1 GGDADVDAAGDHR
14 LHGLAA
20 AAGEQQFEVE
30 VVLAENAGALAQRG
44 RTPCHFS
51 RCPTAILS
59 LSAAKAGMVASHPAM
74 AAARQCPALW
84 ITAALIAVAPSAPW
98 ENLRPR
104 RRPPKRLLGVRV
116 VMEKPQSSRGVGQEF
131 QGHAVDA
138 VAQSRGR
145 RAVLEDMAQMS
156 AAAPAMHLGAW
167 QQQQVVGGGA
177 NGVRQRPIEAR
188 PAGLAVV
195 FGFRREQRKIAARA
209 GKRALALLVVER
221 ARARGFGAVPPQ
233 DVVLRLLRMAR
244 HSPSLFWI
252 SKLSAASTSALHS

>member
-1 GGDADVDAAGDHR
+1 MTPSVPAATPMSTLPAITACIVSPLPLVNSSSRSRSCLRKMPARSPSAAG
-14 LHGLAA
+14 A
-20 AAGEQQFEVE
+20 
-30 VVLAENAGALAQRG
+30 
-44 RTPCHFS
+44 PCHIS

-74 AAARQCPALW
+74 AAARQIPTLW
-84 ITAALIAVAPSAPW
+84 ITAALIALAASAPW

-104 RRPPKRLLGVRV
+104 RRPRKRPVRV
-116 VMEKPQSSRGVGQEF
+116 LMEKPGSSRSVGQEF

-145 RAVLEDMAQMS
+145 RSVLEDMAQMS

-177 NGVRQRPIEAR
+177 DRVRQRPIEAR

-195 FGFRREQRKIAARA
+195 FGFRREQPKIAARA
-209 GKRALALLVVER
+209 DKRALALLVVER
-221 ARARGFGAVPPQ
+221 ARAWGFGAVPPQ
-233 DVVLRLLRMAR
+233 HVVLRLG
-244 HSPSLFWI
+244 
-252 SKLSAASTSALHS
+252 